1 MSIIAYSGL
10 PGSGKSYSVVEN
22 VILPA
27 LKDGRTVA
35 HNLTLNLPAIA
46 VVVEGFHPAQLIE
59 IPRDCTPQE
68 LITKCP
74 PGAVIVIDEVW
85 RYWPAGTKANEVPQA
100 ELKFFKEHRHRVGD
114 DGKASEI
121 CIIDQ
126 DIQTGV
132 PAFLRSLIEITYL
145 HEKMSKVG
153 AKGRFRVDVYARAQS
168 AMKPSKGALL
178 RKMAGKYRP
187 EVWNCYISHTQSTSK
202 IGEAGLELQADKR
215 GTVLGSWTVRA
226 AICAAIAMPFLL
238 YAASASIYNLGK
250 VERPTTTTTTRTV
263 ELPPDLPALP
273 QIGQQA
279 PLPPQPSA
287 PPATSPAP
295 SDLATSITPGA
306 ESLPPGLSRT
316 WRVSGGIAR
325 ADGSGVVLLVS
336 TNGSRRI
343 HASDCTLD
351 DLLEWRCAVEDGDAT
366 MHSGAPAA
374 YSAAQPRAADTA
386 P

>member
-35 HNLTLNLPAIA
+35 HNLTLNLAAIA
-46 VVVEGFHPAQLIE
+46 VVVDGFHPSQLVE
-59 IPRDCTPQE
+59 ISRDCTPAE
-68 LITKCP
+68 LIKKCP
-74 PGAVIVIDEVW
+74 PGAVIVVDEVW
-85 RYWPAGTKANEVPQA
+85 RYWPAGTKANEVPQD
-100 ELKFFKEHRHRVGD
+100 ELKFFKEHRHRVGE

-121 CIIDQ
+121 VIIDQ

-153 AKGRFRVDVYARAQS
+153 AKGRFRVDVYSRAQS

-178 RKMAGKYRP
+178 RKMAGKYKP
-187 EVWNCYISHTQSTSK
+187 EIWNCYISHTQSEK

-215 GTVLGSWTVRA
+215 GTILGSWTVRA
-226 AICAAIAMPFLL
+226 AIVAALLMPFIL
-238 YAASASIYNLGK
+238 YAAASQLSALGK
-250 VERPTTTTTTRTV
+250 IDQQTKTVTTTRVV
-263 ELPPDLPALP
+263 ELPDLQSLP
-273 QIGQQA
+273 QPGQQA
-279 PLPPQPSA
+279 PTQPQPQLQQPST
-287 PPATSPAP
+287 ATA
-295 SDLATSITPGA
+295 AETAAQAITPGA
-306 ESLPPGLSRT
+306 QDLPPGLSRM
-316 WRVSGGIAR
+316 WRVSGGIVR
-325 ADGSGVVLLVS
+325 PDGTGVVLLVS
-336 TNGSRRI
+336 TNGTRRI
-343 HASDCTLD
+343 HAQDCTLD
-351 DLLEWRCAVEDGDAT
+351 DLLEWRCPVEDGAAT
-366 MHSGAPAA
+366 MHSGQQAA